1 MSFLARTPAQ
11 WTDFVMA
18 HLDGKKSPLGFWG
31 LPLLIASILLL
42 GMNQPI
48 ACSREHPMD
57 HEHGGMSMVMEKPQ
71 SPAAQAKL
79 LADKRESEF
88 NHHLAGFFVLLA
100 GIFIFFEERLKNRW
114 PGVRYAW
121 PLCFLLSGIF
131 VLIFSDT
138 ELWPFGPKSWW
149 TGVVG
154 NLEVLQHKTFAV
166 ILLALGVIEM
176 GRARGVLRAAWSA
189 WVFPVLAFAGS
200 VLLLFHV
207 HGAGTHG
214 PDAMN
219 TMERIQMQHFSYAAA
234 GVGIALSKGLSDA
247 PFQGR
252 RIFRVLWPLCMI
264 ALGVLLM
271 LYVE

>member
-1 MSFLARTPAQ
+1 M
-11 WTDFVMA
+11 D
-18 HLDGKKSPLGFWG
+18 HLDGRKLPPVFLG
-31 LPLLIASILLL
+31 LPLLIASILFL
-42 GMNQPI
+42 GMSQPT
-48 ACSREHPMD
+48 ARSQEHPMD
-57 HEHGGMSMVMEKPQ
+57 HGHGGMSMVMDEPM

-100 GIFIFFEERLKNRW
+100 GIFIFFEERIKNRW
-114 PGVRYAW
+114 SGVRYAW

-138 ELWPFGPKSWW
+138 ELWPFGPKNCW

-176 GRARGVLRAAWSA
+176 RRARGVLRAAWSA
-189 WVFPVLAFAGS
+189 WVFPVLAIAGS

-207 HGAGTHG
+207 HGGGMHG

-247 PFQGR
+247 PFQARG
-252 RIFRVLWPLCMI
+252 IFRVLWPLCMI